1 MRHFLFSLTMAAALV
16 GCGQSCPPCVFE
28 IPEGYKGWVW
38 VEFDTTNSPP
48 LQKRG
53 GNLVFPI
60 GSNGRL
66 STSSHAVRG
75 AGHDEYYYVGQSR
88 TRLPCTESWR
98 DGGLIWG
105 EGIQRVSG
113 GGQESVYGHFFVG
126 TFKEYQTANLPRE

>member
-1 MRHFLFSLTMAAALV
+1 MAATLV
-16 GCGQSCPPCVFE
+16 GCGQSSPPCVFE

-75 AGHDEYYYVGQSR
+75 LGTTSIIKFGQSR

-105 EGIQRVSG
+105 EGIQKVSG

-126 TFKEYQTANLPRE
+126 TFKEYQTANLPRK